1 MAGSAARCGGRAACC
16 AASPG
21 SPSCPAGCCSAGA
34 ASSSA
39 ARATPRRRQ
48 GLRRRRPRMDDLDR
62 RIVTA
67 LQRGIAVVPRP
78 FAAAARDLG
87 IDEATLILKL
97 KNLLAQG
104 ALTRFGPLFNADRLG
119 GAFTLCAMSV
129 PARDFERV
137 CGIVNAFREV
147 AHNYEREHRLNMWFV
162 LATPA

>member
-1 MAGSAARCGGRAACC
+1 
-16 AASPG
+16 
-21 SPSCPAGCCSAGA
+21 
-34 ASSSA
+34 
-39 ARATPRRRQ
+39 
-48 GLRRRRPRMDDLDR
+48 MDDLDR

-129 PARDFERV
+129 PAHDFERV

-162 LATPA
+162 LATADPAQIAEVRGRIESATGYPVIDLPKIDEYFVGLELAA

>member
-1 MAGSAARCGGRAACC
+1 
-16 AASPG
+16 
-21 SPSCPAGCCSAGA
+21 
-34 ASSSA
+34 
-39 ARATPRRRQ
+39 
-48 GLRRRRPRMDDLDR
+48 MDDLDR

-129 PARDFERV
+129 PAHDFERV

-162 LATPA
+162 LATADPAQIDEVRGRIESETGYPVIDLPKIDEYFVGLELAA